1 MAAKGITLPIVYKS
15 DDSGLKQ
22 AGKQLDG
29 FSKSIGKIGGLIA
42 GAFAIGK
49 ISSFAKE
56 SVLAAEAAATA
67 QARIEAVAEATGIFG
82 AETESVT
89 QRLAEFAKSQEM
101 RLAVDDKV
109 IKGVQAQLLS
119 FKQLSTSADEM
130 GGAFDRATTI
140 AFDMAAAG
148 FGSAESN
155 ATALGK
161 ALEDPI
167 RGVSALARTGTVFT
181 EEQKEQIRVLQESGD
196 LIGAQEIVLKE
207 LETQYGGVA
216 AATADASD
224 QLAIAADNIKEN
236 FGAALLP
243 VFATLAEGL
252 IPVFEEIGTALGDT
266 MTEMAP
272 VLTEIAQAIP
282 GLLQSVIPLI
292 PVIGAMAG
300 IFFELV
306 QMILPYVVEFLN
318 QLMPIIAGLMPVIMN
333 LVSTALGPLMEI
345 FFLLLDAL
353 MPIIAAILPVLAG
366 LIVALA
372 PIFIKLV
379 TAIMPLVMT
388 LLPLLVGLIEFLT
401 PILTVVAE
409 ILGVLL
415 VFAIETLVGAI
426 EWITDTIGIFSG
438 FFEESFGGIGDFFYT
453 LINGWIGLFEGFV
466 NGVINGIN
474 WIIDQINKIKVKI
487 PDWDIFGDLAG
498 KTFGFDFAK
507 LGNVTLP
514 RIALAEGGIVT
525 GPTSALIGEAG
536 PEAVIPLD
544 KMRGFGP
551 TYNVTVNAGVGDPVR
566 IGEEVVNAIRRYE
579 RVSGPV
585 FASA

>member
-29 FSKSIGKIGGLIA
+29 FGKTIAKIGGLIA

-56 SVLAAEAAATA
+56 SLLAAEAAATA
-67 QARIEAVAEATGIFG
+67 QSRIEAVAEATGIFG

-243 VFATLAEGL
+243 VFNELVQGL
-252 IPVFEEIGTALGDT
+252 LPVFEQIGTGLGDA
-266 MTEMAP
+266 MTSITP
-272 VLTEIAQAIP
+272 VLTNLAQMIP
-282 GLLQSVIPLI
+282 GLIEQLIPLLPLI
-292 PVIGAMAG
+292 VEIAG
-300 IFFELV
+300 IFFELA
-306 QMILPYVVEFLN
+306 QAILPFVVDFIAALI
-318 QLMPIIAGLMPVIMN
+318 PIIAMLLPAF
-333 LVSTALGPLMEI
+333 TALLDSALEPIMGVFYSLME
-345 FFLLLDAL
+345 AL
-353 MPIIAAILPVLAG
+353 MPIIGQLLPVLST
-366 LIVALA
+366 LILALT
-372 PIFIKLV
+372 PIVIELLYAFEPL
-379 TAIMPLVMT
+379 IMA
-388 LLPLLVGLIEFLT
+388 LLPLLIELIEFLT
-401 PILTVVAE
+401 PILVVVAGIIGE
-409 ILGVLL
+409 LL
-415 VFAIETLVGAI
+415 VTAIGFFVDAI
-426 EWITDTIGIFSG
+426 DSVTGTIDVFSG
-438 FFEESFGGIGDFFYT
+438 FFEDTFGGLGEFFYA
-453 LINGWIGLFEGFV
+453 LINGWIGMFEGFV
-466 NGVINGIN
+466 NGIIGGVNA
-474 WIIDQINKIKVKI
+474 IIDAINSIKIDV
-487 PDWDIFGDLAG
+487 PDWVPKLGG
-498 KTFGFDFAK
+498 KKFGF
-507 LGNVTLP
+507 NIPNISEISLP